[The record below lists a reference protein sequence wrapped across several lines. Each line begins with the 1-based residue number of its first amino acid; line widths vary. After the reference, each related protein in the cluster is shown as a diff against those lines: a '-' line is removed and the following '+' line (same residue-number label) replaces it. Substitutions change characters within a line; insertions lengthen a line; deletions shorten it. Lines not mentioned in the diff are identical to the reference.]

1 MSFTMLTYNDVLK
14 NTINQKKYLLLG
26 NGFSM
31 SYNKDRF
38 SFTSLLDN
46 AVDRGLIS
54 RESAIYAVFKEFD
67 TKDFE
72 EVVKLL
78 ETSVKVLKKYGAIN
92 EVDEKAI
99 LEDSQSL
106 KEYLVNV
113 ITNNHPE
120 KITDILNTE
129 YLNSAN
135 FVKEYERVY
144 TLNYDLLLYWTC
156 IKLQGFLYDG
166 TIKDSNLK
174 IYDGF
179 NDPYEHSTDYV
190 VFENGGKSFNV
201 NFLHGGLH
209 IFDNK
214 SEIIKNTYSRTDRTL
229 KSQTLENLEQNIYP
243 IFVSEGT
250 SKQKKSKII
259 HNAYLNHCYK
269 SLKSIGA
276 KTKDDSL
283 IIFGTLLKMN
293 DTHIREAIL
302 KNNINNIYIGVSSEE
317 ESKEFDSFIEDIKE
331 QELNKNIY
339 FYDYRTVK
347 VWR

>member
-1 MSFTMLTYNDVLK
+1 MSFKILNYNEVLAS
-14 NTINQKKYLLLG
+14 TLNQRKHLLLG

-38 SFTSLLDN
+38 SFTSLLEN

-54 RESAIYAVFKEFD
+54 ETSPIYSVFKEFD

-78 ETSVKVLKKYGAIN
+78 ETSVKVLNEYGAISKN
-92 EVDEKAI
+92 DEETI
-99 LEDSQSL
+99 LKDSKLL
-106 KEYLVNV
+106 KEYLVAV

-120 KITDILNTE
+120 KITDISNSE
-129 YLNSAN
+129 YLSSAS
-135 FVKEYERVY
+135 FIKEYERVY
-144 TLNYDLLLYWTC
+144 TLNYDLLLYWSG
-156 IKLQGFLYDG
+156 IKLKSFLYDG
-166 TIKDSNLK
+166 TIKESNLK

-179 NDPYEHSTDYV
+179 NDPYEHITDYV
-190 VFENGGKSFNV
+190 VFENGGKSFNM

-229 KSQTLENLEQNIYP
+229 KSQTLENLNKDIYP

-250 SKQKKSKII
+250 SEQKKSKII

-276 KTKDDSL
+276 KTKEESL

-293 DTHIREAIL
+293 DTHIRDAIL
-302 KNNINNIYIGVSSEE
+302 KNNVRNIYIGVYNKDEVN
-317 ESKEFDSFIEDIKE
+317 EFEDFIEFIAKN
-331 QELNKNIY
+331 ELNKNVY
-339 FYDYRTVK
+339 FYDSKTVK